1 MNGKIFEKEVNEYKM
16 YFDFLFNVLFQEE
29 LSDI

>member
-1 MNGKIFEKEVNEYKM
+1 MNGKIFEKEVNGYEM
-16 YFDFLFNVLFQEE
+16 YFDFLFNILFQEE